1 MHRVVVLSTQRD
13 ELVIVM
19 ASAHSPR
26 AEVMDVD
33 EAKVRTAGDAA
44 AVLIAERDA
53 PPGGRRQR
61 AQLEATLTRGD
72 SPDEMGDNL
81 PIVFLGTGRC
91 GDGVITDAETC
102 EDGNSTSGDG
112 CGFCQVERGRGER
125 ATAE

>member
-1 MHRVVVLSTQRD
+1 MHRVVVLSTQRG

-26 AEVMDVD
+26 AKVMDVD

-61 AQLEATLTRGD
+61 AQLEATVRGD
-72 SPDEMGDNL
+72 GAHQA
-81 PIVFLGTGRC
+81 TGALRPEEL
-91 GDGVITDAETC
+91 GDGLGDRTHVGRSVGSATC
-102 EDGNSTSGDG
+102 LGPLSAG
-112 CGFCQVERGRGER
+112 
-125 ATAE
+125 